1 MGQQDFDII
10 IQTLDRLTTGEKL
23 VLIERLARSLQEL
36 TAEDQVSPV
45 QQREA
50 LQRLRRE
57 ISSLPVHN
65 PNDGFSNR
73 DHDRLLYGAS

>member
-1 MGQQDFDII
+1 MGQQDFDIV
-10 IQTLDRLTTGEKL
+10 IQTIDRLTTGEKL

-50 LQRLRRE
+50 LQRLRRK
-57 ISSLPVHN
+57 ISTLPVHT
-65 PNDGFSNR
+65 G
-73 DHDRLLYGAS
+73 RLTG